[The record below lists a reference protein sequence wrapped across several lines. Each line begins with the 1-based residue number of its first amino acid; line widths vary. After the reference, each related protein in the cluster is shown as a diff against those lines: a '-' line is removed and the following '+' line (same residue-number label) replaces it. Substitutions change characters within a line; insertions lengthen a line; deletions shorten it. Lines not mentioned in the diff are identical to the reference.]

1 MKRILLVVSLFF
13 SVGIYAQTDVVPK
26 KPSLAEGLVLDQTNT
41 LTTEQQAA
49 LRQKLIAYDQK
60 TSNQIAVVII
70 PSLKGNSIE
79 DVGLQIGREWGV
91 GGQAEKDNGVLILVA
106 KNDRKIRIE
115 VGYGLEGAISD
126 NTASSIIEN
135 TIRPNFRE
143 DNYYRGLTDA
153 VDEIIKAAEGRYT
166 APKGYGKGKGLKI
179 WHIFL
184 VIIFISILL
193 GIIGGGGRGG
203 GFASRRGYRNWGGPV
218 WWGGAGSSGGGGG
231 WSGGSSG
238 GFGGFG
244 GGSFGGGGASG
255 SW

>member
-13 SVGIYAQTDVVPK
+13 SVGIFAQTDVVPK

-41 LTTEQQAA
+41 LTPEQQAA
-49 LRQKLIAYDQK
+49 LRQKLNAYDQK